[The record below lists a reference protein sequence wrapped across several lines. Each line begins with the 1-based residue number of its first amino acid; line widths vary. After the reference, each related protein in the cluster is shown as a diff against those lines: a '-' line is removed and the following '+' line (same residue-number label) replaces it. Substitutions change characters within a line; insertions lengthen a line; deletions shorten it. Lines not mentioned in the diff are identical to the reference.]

1 MTELEYHYFDPRA
14 IDHQWLVPSSSI
26 TRHYVQP
33 NGKTWHYLWS
43 SGYVGVGVGYPALDS
58 KPLHPTPNLPIYREH
73 SKQRIMLN
81 DSKEM

>member
-1 MTELEYHYFDPRA
+1 MIEWEYHHLDPRA
-14 IDHQWLVPSSSI
+14 MDHQCSVQSSSI

-43 SGYVGVGVGYPALDS
+43 SGYVGVGVGYPAVDS
-58 KPLHPTPNLPIYREH
+58 KPLDPTPIYREY

-81 DSKEM
+81 DSPEM